1 MKMSRKIAFTA
12 IVTGLGMIS
21 AVQAQEK
28 KIKRED
34 LPAAV
39 EKTVAEQSKDATV
52 KGFSTEVEK
61 GKTFYEAELT
71 VKGHSKDI
79 LMDAQGN
86 IVEVEEEVPMD
97 ALPAAVKEG
106 LTKAAGSGTISKVE
120 SLTKSGKLVA
130 YEAVVKTGTKR
141 SEVQVGPDG
150 QKLAH
155 PE

>member
-1 MKMSRKIAFTA
+1 MQVRRTVVLAAVVAGLAAFST
-12 IVTGLGMIS
+12 VR
-21 AVQAQEK
+21 AQEK

-39 EKTVAEQSKDATV
+39 EKTVAAQSEGAKV
-52 KGFSTEVEK
+52 KGFSTEVQK
-61 GKTFYEAELT
+61 GKTFYEAEL
-71 VKGHSKDI
+71 VVQGHSKDI
-79 LMDAQGN
+79 LMDAEGN
-86 IVEVEEEVPMD
+86 IVEVEEEVGMA

-106 LTKAAGSGTISKVE
+106 LTKSAGSGTINKVE
-120 SLTKSGKLVA
+120 SLTKNGKLVA

-141 SEVQVGPDG
+141 SEIQVGPDG